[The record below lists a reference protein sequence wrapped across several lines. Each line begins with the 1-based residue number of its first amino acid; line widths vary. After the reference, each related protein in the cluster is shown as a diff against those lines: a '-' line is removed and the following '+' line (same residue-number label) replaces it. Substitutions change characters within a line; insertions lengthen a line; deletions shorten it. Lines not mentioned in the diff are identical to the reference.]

1 MVWNRLCGVAVV
13 LVAVG
18 LCVHAGPAQDV
29 LADLADSA
37 HSERIA
43 SGVVT
48 LGVGVAIGVASAVFL
63 RGSELGIYG
72 LIAGGAMAVPGALLL
87 VIPSSAEQEYLRSG
101 DSEAAS
107 ALALERLAD
116 EGRRNRL
123 LSGVSNAAAGVASLF
138 YPINVITPHDSLY
151 SAMASF
157 GMAVYDFLVPSKE
170 EAAYDRYASL
180 AEQGG

>member
-1 MVWNRLCGVAVV
+1 
-13 LVAVG
+13 
-18 LCVHAGPAQDV
+18 
-29 LADLADSA
+29 
-37 HSERIA
+37 
-43 SGVVT
+43 
-48 LGVGVAIGVASAVFL
+48 
-63 RGSELGIYG
+63 
-72 LIAGGAMAVPGALLL
+72 MAVPGALLL
-87 VIPSSAEQEYLRSG
+87 LIPSSAEQEYLRSG

-157 GMAVYDFLVPSKE
+157 GMAAYDFLVPSKE

-180 AEQGG
+180 AEQGD